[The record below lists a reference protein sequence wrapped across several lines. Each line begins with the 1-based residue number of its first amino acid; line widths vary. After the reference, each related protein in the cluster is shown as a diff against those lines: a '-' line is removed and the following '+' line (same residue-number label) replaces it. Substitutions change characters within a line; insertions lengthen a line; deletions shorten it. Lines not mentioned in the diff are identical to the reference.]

1 MATDI
6 KRMMD
11 EYIKAWNSH
20 DTNKII
26 SFFTD
31 DCIYED
37 VALGIVHHGIKETTA
52 FVNTMAVDF
61 PDFKLELKSVFGAGD
76 WAGCEWVM
84 SGTHSHALSGMP
96 GIPPTGKT
104 FSVRGASIAQMRK
117 GKISRNSDY
126 YNMATLL
133 QQLGLMPGQPK

>member
-1 MATDI
+1 MAMDI
-6 KRMMD
+6 KKMMD

-37 VALGIVHHGIKETTA
+37 VALGIVNHGIKETTA

-61 PDFKLELKSVFGAGD
+61 PDFKLELKSVF
-76 WAGCEWVM
+76 
-84 SGTHSHALSGMP
+84 
-96 GIPPTGKT
+96 
-104 FSVRGASIAQMRK
+104 RGS
-117 GKISRNSDY
+117 
-126 YNMATLL
+126 
-133 QQLGLMPGQPK
+133 